1 MLEEMLEETSYFERV
16 VEWNIE
22 RYSISIGPI

>member
-1 MLEEMLEETSYFERV
+1 MLKEMLEETSCCERV
-16 VEWNIE
+16 VEWDIE